1 MNPGYTLNERYKII
15 RSLGEGGMANVYLAH
30 DLILDRDVS
39 VKLLR
44 LDLRDDPHTKRRF
57 QREAM
62 AATQLNDPHI
72 VGVYDVGEDHGLQ
85 YLVMEYVNGT
95 DLKEYINEHFPIAFR
110 QVIEIMKQILSA
122 VEEAHQHGII
132 HRDLKPQNVLI
143 DDHQK
148 VKITDFGI
156 AVAVSQ
162 NSLTQTNT
170 LMGSVHYLSPEQARG
185 SIATPQSDVYSLG
198 IILYELL
205 TGKVPFEGETAVS
218 IALKHFRDE
227 IPSVRDF
234 DPRIPQPLE
243 NVVLKATAKQ
253 PNDRYQSASEM
264 AADLTTSLAASRE
277 NEPRFVPSAEDQ
289 GETKVIDQEQINKID
304 QRFKKADTTNEEQSQ
319 KVTKKKR
326 RKWPWL
332 LGLLI
337 LIIAAA
343 SVWLLIPKRVVVP
356 DMAGVT
362 RIQAQN
368 KLHQQ
373 HLKLGTITK
382 KPSETIKTGHVIAS
396 QPKSQRRVKENTR
409 ANLIL
414 STGHRKVTLKNYV
427 GNDYS
432 SVAADLRDE
441 GMTVKKVAV
450 YSDDVETGA
459 ILKQSIK
466 SGKKVNAHSTNI
478 TFNVSAGK
486 KQITLPDFTN
496 KTTAEVQKYADNNQ
510 LQLTTNETASD
521 SVAEGHVISQSPTSG
536 TKVAHGDSLTV
547 SVAKTKETS
556 TTVQVNVPFDSS
568 NNQTQNRVQIYIQDA
583 NHNLTQEF
591 QDVMIS
597 QDTTINIPFTF
608 NGDDKGAYKVIRDG
622 KTIMSATNIQG

>member
-1 MNPGYTLNERYKII
+1 MNPGYTLNNRYKII

-85 YLVMEYVNGT
+85 YLVMEYVKGT
-95 DLKEYINEHFPIAFR
+95 DLKEYIGLHFPIPFK
-110 QVIEIMKQILSA
+110 QVIEIMEQILSA

-143 DDHQK
+143 DEHQN

-227 IPSVRDF
+227 IPSVRKF
-234 DPRIPQPLE
+234 DPQIPQALE
-243 NVVLKATAKQ
+243 NVVLRATAKL
-253 PNDRYQSASEM
+253 PADRYQSAQEM
-264 AADLTTSLAASRE
+264 AGDLATSLSNSRVGE
-277 NEPRFVPSAEDQ
+277 SRFIPSSDDQ
-289 GETKVIDQEQINKID
+289 GETKVIDPSEINAAVNDESKTT
-304 QRFKKADTTNEEQSQ
+304 QNAQQPVKKH
-319 KVTKKKR
+319 
-326 RKWPWL
+326 RKWPWIAGIIL
-332 LGLLI
+332 LLAIGI
-337 LIIAAA
+337 TT
-343 SVWLLIPKRVVVP
+343 WLLIPKRVVVP
-356 DMAGVT
+356 ELAGLT
-362 RIQAQN
+362 QTQAKS
-368 KLHQQ
+368 KLQEH
-373 HLKLGTITK
+373 HLKLGSVHRKT
-382 KPSETIKTGHVIAS
+382 SETVHTGRVIS
-396 QPKSQRRVKENTR
+396 SNPDSQRKIKEDSKVGLT
-409 ANLIL
+409 I
-414 STGHRKVTLKNYV
+414 STGHRKVTIGNYT
-427 GNDYS
+427 GDDYA
-432 SVAADLRDE
+432 SVAAKLRSE
-441 GMTVKKVAV
+441 GMTVKRVAI
-450 YSDDVETGA
+450 YSDDVDSGA
-459 ILKQSIK
+459 IIKQSIHAK
-466 SGKKVNAHSTNI
+466 KKVNAANTTI
-478 TFNVSAGK
+478 TFHVSAGK
-486 KQITLPDFTN
+486 KKVTIPDFTN
-496 KTTAEVQKYADNNQ
+496 KTTAEVQKYADDNQ
-510 LQLTTNETASD
+510 LQLTTNEAESD
-521 SVAEGHVISQSPTSG
+521 SVDEGHVISQSPVAG
-536 TKVAHGDSLTV
+536 TKVSHDDSITIT
-547 SVAKTKETS
+547 VAKKQETS

-568 NNQTQNRVQIYIQDA
+568 DNQTQNRVQIYIQDA
-583 NHNLTQEF
+583 NHNLTQEY

-597 QDTTINIPFTF
+597 QDTTINIPFTL

-622 KTIMSATNIQG
+622 KTIMSATNIQQ

>member
-1 MNPGYTLNERYKII
+1 MNPGYTLNDRYKII
-15 RSLGEGGMANVYLAH
+15 RSLGEGGMANVYLAR
-30 DLILDRDVS
+30 DLILNRDVS

-95 DLKEYINEHFPIAFR
+95 DLKEYISKHFPIPLK
-110 QVIEIMKQILSA
+110 QVIAIMEQILSA
-122 VEEAHQHGII
+122 VEQAHQHGII

-143 DDHQK
+143 DEHQN

-234 DPRIPQPLE
+234 DTQIPQAME
-243 NVVLKATAKQ
+243 NVVLKATAKL
-253 PNDRYQSASEM
+253 PADRYQSAREM
-264 AADLTTSLAASRE
+264 AADLSTALSKSRIGE
-277 NEPRFVPSAEDQ
+277 SRFVPSAADQ
-289 GETKVIDQEQINKID
+289 GETKVIDPKQVNEAANATEPPKAATDTKTPQPA
-304 QRFKKADTTNEEQSQ
+304 KKHH
-319 KVTKKKR
+319 
-326 RKWPWL
+326 RKWPWVVGIL
-332 LGLLI
+332 V
-337 LIIAAA
+337 LIIAAV
-343 SVWLLIPKRVVVP
+343 SVWLLIPTKEVVP
-356 DMAGVT
+356 DLAGLT
-362 RIQAQN
+362 TQQATK
-368 KLHQQ
+368 KLDQR
-373 HLKLGTITK
+373 HLKTGKITRRS
-382 KPSETIKTGHVIAS
+382 SETIRAGRVIS
-396 QPKSQRRVKENTR
+396 SNPDSQRKVKQDSRVG
-409 ANLIL
+409 LVV
-414 STGHRKVTLKNYV
+414 STGHRKISIANYT
-427 GNDYS
+427 GDDYS
-432 SVAADLRDE
+432 SVATKLRSE

-450 YSDDVETGA
+450 YSDDVDEGA
-459 ILKQSIK
+459 IIKQSIRAK
-466 SGKKVNAHSTNI
+466 KKVNAAATTI
-478 TFNVSAGK
+478 TFHVSAGK
-486 KQITLPDFTN
+486 KKVAVPDFTN
-496 KTTAEVQKYADNNQ
+496 KTTAEVQKYADDNQ
-510 LQLTTNETASD
+510 LQLTTNEAESD
-521 SVAEGHVISQSPTSG
+521 SVAEGHVISQSPVAG
-536 TKVAHGDSLTV
+536 TKVSHNDSITIT
-547 SVAKTKETS
+547 VAKKANST
-556 TTVQVNVPFDSS
+556 TTVQVNVPFDST

-583 NHNLTQEF
+583 THNLTQEY

-597 QDTTINIPFTF
+597 QDTTINIPFTLD
-608 NGDDKGAYKVIRDG
+608 GDSKGAYKVIRDG
-622 KTIMSATNIQG
+622 KTIMSATNIQQ